1 MKILSRRT
9 QMPSSRTGTRAAV
22 LCCAA
27 VALVFTAARPGLGAA
42 QQPNALVLEGESSLV
57 DRVVAVVGDSVV
69 LESQLLDRMR
79 ELRAQGAQIPENAA
93 ARTQFQRD
101 LLESLINEQLILQ
114 AAVEDTT
121 ISVPDERVNEMVS
134 QDLDQRAQ
142 DFGGQDALRQA
153 LQEAGM
159 TLAEYRERLR
169 TQARAQLL
177 QNQYLSMRQS
187 RDASAIPVS
196 ESELRAYFEENQQTI
211 GQRPGTIS
219 FEQVVVRPEP
229 SDSALEAG
237 RAEARAVLDS
247 LQRGLRSF
255 EELASAHSDDP
266 GSRDRGGSLGW
277 FRRGQMV
284 PAFEDA
290 VFSLR
295 EGAISGVVES
305 RFGFHIIRVD
315 RMRGAERRARHIL
328 ISPEVTPADV
338 EEARARA
345 QELARGLRA
354 GASVDSLQTET
365 ETEENMGS
373 ITVLREELTRLPPP
387 YLDPLRNAGSGD
399 ILGPLEW
406 SEQGQPNFAVVEVT
420 AIREAGSYTFEEVEG
435 QIRQRLQQEKL
446 LEQVFAELREETH
459 VEIRI

>member
-1 MKILSRRT
+1 
-9 QMPSSRTGTRAAV
+9 
-22 LCCAA
+22 
-27 VALVFTAARPGLGAA
+27 
-42 QQPNALVLEGESSLV
+42 
-57 DRVVAVVGDSVV
+57 
-69 LESQLLDRMR
+69 
-79 ELRAQGAQIPENAA
+79 
-93 ARTQFQRD
+93 
-101 LLESLINEQLILQ
+101 
-114 AAVEDTT
+114 
-121 ISVPDERVNEMVS
+121 
-134 QDLDQRAQ
+134 
-142 DFGGQDALRQA
+142 
-153 LQEAGM
+153 
-159 TLAEYRERLR
+159 
-169 TQARAQLL
+169 
-177 QNQYLSMRQS
+177 
-187 RDASAIPVS
+187 
-196 ESELRAYFEENQQTI
+196 
-211 GQRPGTIS
+211 
-219 FEQVVVRPEP
+219 
-229 SDSALEAG
+229 
-237 RAEARAVLDS
+237 
-247 LQRGLRSF
+247 
-255 EELASAHSDDP
+255 
-266 GSRDRGGSLGW
+266 
-277 FRRGQMV
+277 MV

-420 AIREAGSYTFEEVEG
+420 TVREAGSYTFEEVEG